1 MTIFAL
7 KLCQCEV
14 EYNIITDSHD
24 DKDSSLCNNCLTLS
38 QFVTNT
44 SYYLTDNTTLTFH
57 PGNFTLGLSLEVT
70 DVQSFILRSNCSS
83 DCVFTCNTTGKL
95 LFHHV
100 RAVHIDNM
108 SFRYCFGNRIVQVK
122 FLFLSNTSFTGET
135 FSAKGTALEF
145 IETTAV
151 IIRCYFSKYYHGSY
165 RTIVTNV
172 PRNASFVHTTSKW
185 IGAAMIISLS
195 NITLVECN
203 FTANRAQLGGAVY
216 AENGSVITINKT
228 AFIFNTA
235 WEPTQGQTA
244 AGGALYAV
252 RNCWVTIHSSSFCKN
267 KVYDGYTLGGAIAMY
282 GSVLG
287 VHRSIFTGNQADV
300 GGSLYTF
307 QSNASFELSKL
318 NHSSSETIYGKGGFT
333 FAVLSSLH
341 FNNSTVTHNVAHDGG
356 FAHMS
361 NSNISMWFCT
371 VASNIAFA
379 SGAGIFAQTSMI
391 SLNSCNFTKNSATF
405 GAVITILNAGFKMKV
420 IKSHFLSNQANNDG
434 AVFYF
439 HNFDSTNTQAAVF
452 IRHSSFVNNKAQGN
466 GGVLRSTTSSL
477 HMLDQEN
484 TYESNSAQ
492 NGGVMYVR
500 DGKIEMVNSSIFS
513 NFAMKDGII
522 YLEQTEA
529 QYHSTTCVG
538 NYASAFVAIE
548 SQVSFF
554 GEMKL
559 VGNKEL
565 DSNRYAEYMKG
576 GAITL
581 VLGFLTFE
589 DKSIITFSN
598 NEAYNYGGAISS
610 INSNIRNL
618 GETKLLNNKATKG
631 GGIYLFQSVL
641 KCQNGLIFVENHAN
655 VSGGGIHSLNS
666 FTRLVSE
673 GYLLFMR
680 NIAHLGGG
688 LYLTSNSK
696 INILG
701 IPGLNTNTL
710 RGLRIRLINN
720 SASYGG
726 GIYVDDNSNPL
737 SCTASTLPLSGLENE
752 CFIQAKTWYVENIKY
767 LFFNLN
773 KAAVSGNDIYGG
785 FFDRCKTLVTTHSYQ
800 TLTPQYLLD
809 VSNIKEASLSVS
821 SLPVRLCFC
830 RFNKLDCSYQPPTI
844 THVAK
849 GEDFN
854 LQIVAVDQVNNTL
867 NATIN
872 AYPLSPESRLG
883 AGQQS
888 QHGFNTCTNV
898 TYRIDSPRSFE
909 KLILYSEGP
918 CKNANSSTR
927 YVDVLFLPCRCA
939 IGFMDKR
946 NPITCECI
954 CHDKLAPYVKCN
966 SSTSV
971 LVRNSHAWMS
981 ALLSHQNDSNE
992 VIALGYVVYPYCP
1005 YDYCF
1010 MPNALV
1016 RVNLSTNSG
1025 TDAQCNFNRSGVLC
1039 GGCQLNLS
1047 LMLGSS
1053 RCQVCSNFWLGLL
1066 VPFCLAGVM
1075 VVVSILILNFTVS
1088 AGTICGF
1095 IFFSNIVI
1103 ANRPLFIPLRKYNVL
1118 AMFVSWLS
1126 LDLGIETC
1134 FANGLTTYG
1143 KTWLQFVFP
1152 AYIFVLIVIIIVI
1165 SHYSQRFSNLL
1176 GGRNPIATFATLI
1189 WLSNAKL
1196 IRTILTTIS
1205 FTHLSY
1211 PNHTRALVWLP
1222 DANVNYLS
1230 GKHIPLF
1237 LFALLVLMS
1246 AIAYILLLLSW
1257 QWIISLPKFKFT
1269 FWSRNTKLIAFMDAH
1284 HAAFKGKHRY
1294 WLGLLL
1300 LISIVQYSISAFNVN
1315 GNPAANLY
1323 AIILLVTAVNIYRGV
1338 VQGVYN
1344 KPIHDC
1350 LESILHFNLI
1360 VFAVSTMYVLDTK
1373 GNQTLLMNISLS
1385 ILFVMFVVIA
1395 GYHIMSLIFSK
1406 KLKMLSDRLH
1416 WRKLMSRYDDE
1427 FMEDLINKDEELLP
1441 MNNSRQETGS
1451 EKHPDVCYVE
1461 TRTNRDHRGQLIRQ
1475 GRIDID
1481 RQQFRPEC
1489 MVASRPAVTIF
1500 VT

>member
-1 MTIFAL
+1 MFFVL

-14 EYNIITDSHD
+14 EYTIIPDSLNHTGL
-24 DKDSSLCNNCLTLS
+24 SLCNNCLTLP

-44 SYYLTDNTTLTFH
+44 SYYLTNNTTLTFN
-57 PGNFTLGLSLEVT
+57 PGNFTLGLSLEVM
-70 DVQSFILRSNCSS
+70 DVQSFALRSNSSS
-83 DCVFTCNTTGKL
+83 DCVLTCNPTSKL

-100 RAVHIDNM
+100 EAVHIDNM
-108 SFRYCFGNRIVQVK
+108 SFRNCFGNRIAQVK
-122 FLFLSNTSFTGET
+122 SLFLTNTSFIGET

-151 IIRCYFSKYYHGSY
+151 IIQCFFSKYFHGSY
-165 RTIVTNV
+165 RVTVANI
-172 PRNASFVHTTSKW
+172 PRNASFVHIIRKW
-185 IGAAMIISLS
+185 IGAAMITSHS
-195 NITLVECN
+195 NVTFVKCN
-203 FTANRAQLGGAVY
+203 FTANRAQLGGALY

-235 WEPTQGQTA
+235 WAPSQDQTA
-244 AGGALYAV
+244 AGGALYTV
-252 RNCWVTIHSSSFCKN
+252 RNCWVTIHSSFFDKN

-282 GSVLG
+282 YSVLD
-287 VHRSIFTGNQADV
+287 VHNSIFTGNQADA
-300 GGSLYTF
+300 GGSLYIF
-307 QSNASFELSKL
+307 QSNTSFVVSKL
-318 NHSSSETIYGKGGFT
+318 NHSSSTTIYGKGGFV
-333 FAVLSSLH
+333 FAALSSLH
-341 FNNSTVTHNVAHDGG
+341 FYNSTIIHNVARDGG
-356 FAHMS
+356 FAHVS
-361 NSNISMWFCT
+361 NSNISMQFCA
-371 VASNIAFA
+371 VANNIAYS
-379 SGAGIFAQTSMI
+379 SGAGLFAQTSMV
-391 SLNSCNFTKNSATF
+391 SLNSCNFTKNSAAF
-405 GAVITILNAGFKMKV
+405 GAVITIFSTRFMMTV
-420 IKSHFLSNQANNDG
+420 IKSYFLSNQANNDG

-439 HNFDSTNTQAAVF
+439 HSFSTDTQAAVF

-466 GGVLRSTTSSL
+466 GGVLRSTTRSL
-477 HMLDQEN
+477 YMLDQEN
-484 TYESNSAQ
+484 TYENNSAQ

-500 DGKIEMVNSSIFS
+500 DGKIGMVNSSIFLNS
-513 NFAMKDGII
+513 AIKDAII
-522 YLEQTEA
+522 YLKRTKA
-529 QYHSTTCVG
+529 QYYNTTCVG
-538 NYASAFVAIE
+538 NLASAFVAIE
-548 SQVSFF
+548 SQISFY
-554 GEMKL
+554 GETKL
-559 VGNKEL
+559 IGNKEL
-565 DSNRYAEYMKG
+565 DSNTYTEYMKG

-581 VLGFLTFE
+581 VLGVLTLE
-589 DKSIITFSN
+589 DKSVIKFSN

-618 GETKLLNNKATKG
+618 GETTLLNNKATKG

-641 KCQNGLIFVENHAN
+641 RCNSALIFIENHAT
-655 VSGGGIHSLNS
+655 VSGGGIHTLNS
-666 FTRLVSE
+666 FTRLISD
-673 GYLLFMR
+673 GYLLFRR
-680 NIAHLGGG
+680 NTAHLGGG
-688 LYLTSNSK
+688 LFLTSNSK
-696 INILG
+696 ISIQG
-701 IPGLNTNTL
+701 IPGLDTNTL
-710 RGLRIRLINN
+710 WGLRIRLINN
-720 SASYGG
+720 RASYGG
-726 GIYVDDNSNPL
+726 GIYVDDYSNPL
-737 SCTASTLPLSGLENE
+737 SCTASTQPLSGLENE
-752 CFIQAKTWYVENIKY
+752 CFIQAQTRYVEIIKY

-773 KAAVSGNDIYGG
+773 KATISGNDIYGG

-809 VSNIKEASLSVS
+809 VSNIRQASFSVS
-821 SLPVRLCFC
+821 SLPVRLCYC
-830 RFNKLDCSYQPPTI
+830 RFNKPDCSYQPSPI
-844 THVAK
+844 TNVSK

-854 LQIVAVDQVNNTL
+854 LQIVAVDQVNNSL

-872 AYPLSPESRLG
+872 AYPLSPKSRLG
-883 AGQQS
+883 AGQLS
-888 QHGFNTCTNV
+888 QHGFNTCTNI
-898 TYRIDSPRSFE
+898 TYSIDSPHSFE

-927 YVDVLFLPCRCA
+927 YVDVLFLPCYCA
-939 IGFMDKR
+939 VGFMNAG

-971 LVRNSHAWMS
+971 LVRNSRAWMS

-992 VIALGYVVYPYCP
+992 VVALGYVVYPYCP

-1016 RVNLSTNSG
+1016 HVNLSTNNG
-1025 TDAQCNFNRSGVLC
+1025 TDAQCNFNRSGILC
-1039 GGCQLNLS
+1039 GGCRLNLS

-1053 RCQVCSNFWLGLL
+1053 RCQECSNYWLGLL
-1066 VPFCLAGVM
+1066 VPFCLAGVI
-1075 VVVSILILNFTVS
+1075 VVVSILILNFTIS

-1103 ANRPLFIPLRKYNVL
+1103 ANRPLFIPLSKYNVL
-1118 AMFVSWLS
+1118 AMFVSLLS

-1152 AYIFVLIVIIIVI
+1152 AYMFILIVVVIVI

-1205 FTHLSY
+1205 FTYLSY
-1211 PNHTRALVWLP
+1211 PNHTRVLVWLP
-1222 DANVNYLS
+1222 DANINYLS

-1246 AIAYILLLLSW
+1246 AMAYILLLLSW
-1257 QWIISLPKFKFT
+1257 QLIIALPKFKIT
-1269 FWSRNTKLIAFMDAH
+1269 FWSGNTKLIAFMDAH
-1284 HAAFKGKHRY
+1284 HAAFKGEHRY

-1323 AIILLVTAVNIYRGV
+1323 AIIVLVTAINIYRGV
-1338 VQGVYN
+1338 VKGVYN
-1344 KPIHDC
+1344 KPVHDC

-1360 VFAVSTMYVLDTK
+1360 IFAISTMYVLDTK

-1385 ILFVMFVVIA
+1385 VLFIMFVVIA
-1395 GYHIMSLIFSK
+1395 GYHIMTLIFSK
-1406 KLKMLSDRLH
+1406 KLKMLSDRLY

-1427 FMEDLINKDEELLP
+1427 YTEDLIIRDEELLP
-1441 MNNSRQETGS
+1441 LDHSRQEACS
-1451 EKHPDVCYVE
+1451 EKHHNVCYVE
-1461 TRTNRDHRGQLIRQ
+1461 TSGEPKE
-1475 GRIDID
+1475 
-1481 RQQFRPEC
+1481 QF
-1489 MVASRPAVTIF
+1489 SSITY
-1500 VT
+1500 